1 MQFQVRNTRDFAS
14 AIRSLRRSKQM
25 TQIALAEKAGVSN
38 KWISDVES
46 GRSSL
51 RFTTVLRL
59 LDALDVD
66 LTLQPRAKPS
76 LDLDDLLGLNSPRD

>member
-1 MQFQVRNTRDFAS
+1 MDYQIRTTKDLAG
-14 AIRSLRRSKQM
+14 AIRHLRQNAEL
-25 TQIALAEKAGVSN
+25 TQVALAERAGVSS

-46 GRSSL
+46 GKSSL

-66 LTLQPRAKPS
+66 LTLQPRDAPS
-76 LDLDDLLGLNSPRD
+76 LDLDELLGLKSPQ

>member
-1 MQFQVRNTRDFAS
+1 MDYQVRTTRDFAG
-14 AIRSLRRSKQM
+14 AIRNLRQDRAL
-25 TQIALAEKAGVSN
+25 TQVALADRAGVSN

-46 GRSSL
+46 GKSSL

-66 LTLQPRAKPS
+66 LTLQPRHAPA
-76 LDLDDLLGLNSPRD
+76 LDLDELLGLK

>member
-25 TQIALAEKAGVSN
+25 TQIALAQKAGVSN

-66 LTLQPRAKPS
+66 LTLQLRAKPS
-76 LDLDDLLGLNSPRD
+76 LDLDDLLGLDNPRD

>member
-1 MQFQVRNTRDFAS
+1 MQFHIRNTTDFAS

-25 TQIALAEKAGVSN
+25 TQIALAKRAGVSN
-38 KWISDVES
+38 KWISDVEL

-66 LTLQPRAKPS
+66 LTLQPRSKPS
-76 LDLDDLLGLNSPRD
+76 LDLDDLLGLDSPRD

>member
-1 MQFQVRNTRDFAS
+1 
-14 AIRSLRRSKQM
+14 M

-46 GRSSL
+46 ARSSL

-76 LDLDDLLGLNSPRD
+76 LDLDDLLGLDSPRD